1 MKRGERQIKF
11 GETAEKR
18 EWESGL
24 RGFSSRSIPEKE
36 IIPERV

>member
-1 MKRGERQIKF
+1 MKSWERQIKF

-24 RGFSSRSIPEKE
+24 WGLVPALYRKR
-36 IIPERV
+36 R